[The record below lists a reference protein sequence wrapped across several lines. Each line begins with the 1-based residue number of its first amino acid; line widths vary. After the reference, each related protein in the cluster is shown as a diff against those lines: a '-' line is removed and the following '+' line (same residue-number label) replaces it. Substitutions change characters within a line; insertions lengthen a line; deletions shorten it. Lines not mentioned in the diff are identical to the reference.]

1 MKELELEPFLQFVAQ
16 RTGTRLSRQ
25 QRERLLV
32 ELEHKVPEGGGP
44 TYLARLQSRDGALEL
59 ARLLAVVSVH
69 KTDLFRD
76 EPQLKALQTH
86 VLQPLAGTGR
96 PLTLWSAGCSTGE
109 EVATLLM
116 LLAESGAHH
125 DSTVLGTDLS
135 DAALTQ
141 ARRLSF
147 TPEVLK
153 RVPPEL
159 LGRYF
164 HEGTLIRPLAARA
177 RFAQHNLV
185 DRPYPFAND
194 TGLFDVIVCRNVLIY
209 FTAEAALETVNSFV
223 ERLRPGGVLV
233 LSTAEPL
240 LEPVAEL
247 TTLRLPGAFFYQR
260 DAAQTEHP
268 ERSRGTRG
276 GEGRGEGLPITAPRP
291 GPSTPRPRPSR
302 PTVSGETPIV
312 LTPEDEGR
320 KLFELVLEWAAN
332 GEDHPE
338 TEAGLRKALYLA
350 PQLCAARY
358 LLGLIL
364 ERRGLAADAA
374 SEYRRALSMLEAG
387 RALPSAFF
395 LNNDRLKQA
404 CKLALKRVRVSG

>member
-1 MKELELEPFLQFVAQ
+1 MTPTELEPLLQFVAL

-25 QRERLLV
+25 QRERLLA
-32 ELEHKVPEGGGP
+32 ELEKQVPS
-44 TYLARLQSRDGALEL
+44 LSHLQSREGAHEL

-76 EPQLKALQTH
+76 EPQLEALGKH
-86 VLQPLAGTGR
+86 VLRPLVALSR
-96 PLTLWSAGCSTGE
+96 PLTVWSAGCSTGE

-116 LLAESGAHH
+116 LLAEAGAHH

-147 TPEVLK
+147 SPEVLK
-153 RVPPEL
+153 RVPGEL

-164 HEGTLIRPLAARA
+164 REGALIRPLAARA
-177 RFAQHNLV
+177 RFAQHNLI

-194 TGLFDVIVCRNVLIY
+194 SGLFDVIVCRNVLIY
-209 FTAEAALETVNSFV
+209 FTAEAAHATVASFV

-240 LEPVAEL
+240 LEPVREL

-260 DAAQTEHP
+260 DGGPQAPPP
-268 ERSRGTRG
+268 E
-276 GEGRGEGLPITAPRP
+276 PPPPKVAPRP
-291 GPSTPRPRPSR
+291 SAPRPPRPAV
-302 PTVSGETPIV
+302 TGELPVV

-320 KLFELVLEWAAN
+320 KLFELVLEWAAA

-350 PQLCAARY
+350 PQLSSARY

-364 ERRGLAADAA
+364 ERRGAGADAA
-374 SEYRRALSMLEAG
+374 SEYRRALAMLESGKAI
-387 RALPSAFF
+387 ASSFF

-404 CKLALKRVRVSG
+404 CKLALERVSRRA

>member
-1 MKELELEPFLQFVAQ
+1 MNAPELEPLLQFVAQ

-25 QRERLLV
+25 QRERLSA
-32 ELEHKVPEGGGP
+32 ELEKAVRAGGAQLH
-44 TYLARLQSRDGALEL
+44 LARLQSREGALEL

-76 EPQLKALQTH
+76 EPQLEALETH
-86 VLQPLAGTGR
+86 VLRPLVALGR
-96 PLTLWSAGCSTGE
+96 PLSLWSAGCSTGE

-116 LLAESGAHH
+116 LLADAGAHSQ
-125 DSTVLGTDLS
+125 STVLGTDLS
-135 DAALTQ
+135 DAALAQ

-153 RVPPEL
+153 RVPRER

-164 HEGTLIRPLAARA
+164 REGTLLAPLMARA
-177 RFAQHNLV
+177 CFTQHNLM
-185 DRPYPFAND
+185 DRPYPFASD
-194 TGLFDVIVCRNVLIY
+194 DGLFDVIVCRNVLIY
-209 FTAEAALETVNSFV
+209 FTAEAARETVNGFV

-240 LEPVAEL
+240 LEPVPEL

-260 DAAQTEHP
+260 DGGAPAPAPIP
-268 ERSRGTRG
+268 EARA
-276 GEGRGEGLPITAPRP
+276 APRP
-291 GPSTPRPRPSR
+291 SAPRPPPRPAI
-302 PTVSGETPIV
+302 TGEIPVV
-312 LTPEDEGR
+312 LTPEEEGR
-320 KLFELVLEWAAN
+320 KLFELVLEWAAT

-350 PQLCAARY
+350 PQLASARY

-364 ERRGLAADAA
+364 ERRGALADAA
-374 SEYRRALSMLEAG
+374 SEYRRALVMLEGGKAMV
-387 RALPSAFF
+387 SSFF
-395 LNNDRLKQA
+395 LNNERLKQA
-404 CKLALKRVRVSG
+404 CKLALKRVGPAY

>member
-1 MKELELEPFLQFVAQ
+1 MNAPELEPLLQFVAQ

-25 QRERLLV
+25 QRERLAV
-32 ELEHKVPEGGGP
+32 ELEKFGAGGAQLHLG
-44 TYLARLQSRDGALEL
+44 RLQSREGALEL

-76 EPQLKALQTH
+76 EPQLQALETH
-86 VLQPLAGTGR
+86 VLRPLVALGR
-96 PLTLWSAGCSTGE
+96 PLSVWSAGCSTGE

-116 LLAESGAHH
+116 LLADAGAHQE
-125 DSTVLGTDLS
+125 STVLGTDLS
-135 DAALTQ
+135 AAALAQ

-153 RVPPEL
+153 RVPREL
-159 LGRYF
+159 LARYF
-164 HEGTLIRPLAARA
+164 REGTLIAPLMARA
-177 RFAQHNLV
+177 RFAQHNLM
-185 DRPYPFAND
+185 DRPYPFASD
-194 TGLFDVIVCRNVLIY
+194 DGPFDVIVCRNVLIY
-209 FTAEAALETVNSFV
+209 FTAEAARETVNGFV

-240 LEPVAEL
+240 LEPVPEL

-260 DAAQTEHP
+260 DGGAPAPAPAPVVAQRP
-268 ERSRGTRG
+268 V
-276 GEGRGEGLPITAPRP
+276 APRP
-291 GPSTPRPRPSR
+291 PPRPAI
-302 PTVSGETPIV
+302 TGEVPVV

-350 PQLCAARY
+350 PQLASARY

-364 ERRGLAADAA
+364 ERRSAFADAGPGG
-374 SEYRRALSMLEAG
+374 RR
-387 RALPSAFF
+387 R
-395 LNNDRLKQA
+395 
-404 CKLALKRVRVSG
+404 